1 MHLVQNGRL
10 GLAKDRKSQGSTWKR
25 STCCSQMRNFHFTI
39 DTFLWLEI
47 SKTPEHISSGGRK
60 VLHIK
65 PHPEVSKICW
75 RGSRQGRAFWGVHPR
90 VANCVSA
97 KHGLCLFLFAH
108 FTAASSQWLC
118 LTRYRKVGMLLF
130 SNWSYCYF
138 PTGRTIAQNSEDQL
152 SPKHCS
158 DVCTLQTWPR
168 HCLLLSSQTSDSVFP
183 CTCVKYKNHK

>member
-97 KHGLCLFLFAH
+97 KHGSACFYLPTSLPQVHNDCALHDTGRLG
-108 FTAASSQWLC
+108 C
-118 LTRYRKVGMLLF
+118 
-130 SNWSYCYF
+130 CYF
-138 PTGRTIAQNSEDQL
+138 PTGRTVIFQLVARLLKIARISFHQNTAAMFVRC
-152 SPKHCS
+152 KHGL
-158 DVCTLQTWPR
+158 DIVC
-168 HCLLLSSQTSDSVFP
+168 C
-183 CTCVKYKNHK
+183 